1 MAVIQPEFSRIR
13 EIAPTFSKW
22 CAWRLVEQAKGKPAK
37 VPYGN
42 GKALSTISPE
52 DWLSFDDAHK
62 LYERGGFDGV
72 GVLMSGAAG
81 VVGVDIDNCLD
92 ETGAVVAEMAGVV
105 ETVTQWGSYVEVS
118 PSGTGLRAF
127 IKGVKLEDAKQKVT
141 FAGRSIE
148 VYSDEETR
156 YLTITGHEFGEGGR
170 GIELRQ
176 TQLED
181 FLNELGFMPTGAQL
195 APDGAGL
202 AWQARSDEEVLKL
215 LGTHNKRG
223 RVTRLLAGDMDD
235 HGGDH
240 SAADFALLGEIAYF
254 TRDPDQIDRLFRQ
267 SGLMRPKW
275 EEMRGREAYGAGTIH
290 RALKAQPRG
299 FDNDQRRK
307 ASDKQAG
314 VAQAAALKAKGA
326 ELLRGGLNGL
336 TDGKGR
342 LRITL
347 HTVFE
352 LLLRDIQLT
361 GAIFFDEFKGL
372 PLKTRPLSE
381 VIGKSAPSRAG
392 ELIDADLIALTA
404 YLSRTWGFDAK
415 VPMVEDAVELLARTV
430 GRNPVTDRLNELAVA
445 WDGRPRLEAWLVDYC
460 RADTQAGGGRDIT
473 KYVSAVGARFLIQAV
488 ARAYQPGCQADSM
501 LILEGRQG
509 ARKSTAVRVLCEAV
523 APDAFL
529 GGFSLGSQSEQ
540 HTLMS
545 LAGKWLGEWGEL
557 NGLTRHEAEAVK
569 NFLTRPVDTYKMPY
583 DRLHT
588 NHRRTITFVAST
600 NEGTYLRDLSG
611 NRRMWPVKVGV
622 VDIDRLRQ
630 DAGQII
636 GESVARYRAGARWWI
651 DEHGVEDA
659 ELQVMA
665 TAEQRARL
673 IVEAWDELGMELAE
687 QVVLSKL
694 EIGSEKN
701 RKTLKIGVGVAIAEL
716 MKAAGLEGLESDESG
731 RRTTAF
737 SKSLR
742 KAGWENFDSNGRR
755 RWRLTK
761 EAAGAIERGWR

>member
-72 GVLMSGAAG
+72 GVLMPGAAG

-275 EEMRGREAYGAGTIH
+275 EEMRGRETYGAGTIR

-299 FDNDQRRK
+299 FDDDQRRK

-314 VAQAAALKAKGA
+314 AAQAVALKAKGA
-326 ELLRGGLNGL
+326 DLLLGGLEGL
-336 TDGKGR
+336 TDAKGR
-342 LRITL
+342 LRRDL
-347 HTVFE
+347 HTVGE
-352 LLLRDIQLT
+352 LLLRDKSLIGFVFYDQFR
-361 GAIFFDEFKGL
+361 GQ
-372 PLKTRPLSE
+372 PQKTRPLSDAL
-381 VIGKSAPSRAG
+381 GKSAPNQIG
-392 ELIDADLIALTA
+392 DLVDDDLIALAA
-404 YLSRTWGFDAK
+404 YLGKVWGLDLK
-415 VPMVEDAVELLARTV
+415 VQQIKEAVTLWARALS
-430 GRNPVTDRLNELAVA
+430 RNPITERLDELEAA
-445 WDGRPRLEAWLVDYC
+445 WDGKPRLGSWLLDYC
-460 RADTQAGGGRDIT
+460 RADTRGANGKDIT
-473 KYVSAVGARFLIQAV
+473 GYVEAVGARWLIQMV

-501 LILEGRQG
+501 LVMEGRTG
-509 ARKSTAVRVLCEAV
+509 ARKSTAARVLCEAID
-523 APDAFL
+523 PTAFL
-529 GGFSLGSQSEQ
+529 EGFNLDGQP
-540 HTLMS
+540 
-545 LAGKWLGEWGEL
+545 GKDTYQKLEGVLIAEWGEIA
-557 NGLTRHEAEAVK
+557 GLTRHETAKVK
-569 NFLTRPVDTYKMPY
+569 QFITQKTDTYRKAY
-583 DRLHT
+583 DRLDT
-588 NHRRTITFVAST
+588 KYKRTATFLAST
-600 NEGTYLRDLSG
+600 NEATYLRDLTG
-611 NRRMWPVKVGV
+611 NRRIWPVKVGLI
-622 VDIDRLRQ
+622 DIERLRE

-636 GESVARYRAGARWWI
+636 GEAVARYKAGARYWI
-651 DEHGVEDA
+651 AENSVEDA
-659 ELQVMA
+659 ELQGM
-665 TAEQRARL
+665 TLAEQAARL
-673 IVEAWDELGMELAE
+673 IPDAWDDLAMDISEVLCRGALAVGIEQERLGVNAGASMNDLME
-687 QVVLSKL
+687 
-694 EIGSEKN
+694 
-701 RKTLKIGVGVAIAEL
+701 
-716 MKAAGLEGLESDESG
+716 AAGLEGVRTDTGGARSQRFANALKKVGWVGYTSG
-731 RRTTAF
+731 GRTKWKLPAEVAEQI
-737 SKSLR
+737 KR
-742 KAGWENFDSNGRR
+742 A
-755 RWRLTK
+755 WR
-761 EAAGAIERGWR
+761 